1 MSLDLYKQS
10 SMRSTRLE
18 IKQFS
23 SKRKKVECLQQR
35 KKNCRRC
42 PSYVTYTNPLI
53 LLAGFEAVI
62 LTSKPTK
69 KECT

>member
-23 SKRKKVECLQQR
+23 SKRIK
-35 KKNCRRC
+35 
-42 PSYVTYTNPLI
+42 S
-53 LLAGFEAVI
+53 
-62 LTSKPTK
+62 
-69 KECT
+69 